1 MLLNSFLPLRRKTTA
16 AYPWLISKALLFSH
30 SHMGDGSGSLNA
42 TASLEAGKMQ
52 TGSDTQQECCMT
64 SACSSLA
71 YRTRNT
77 ARFKATTGTTY
88 YDAHDYSSC
97 LAARQNSH
105 RQSKSLVCMSLDSPV
120 MHTQKQGEEQHPPW
134 CHMYTHTG
142 SKACPLWHLRKE
154 RWLMCEVHYLSL
166 SRTHLC

>member
-16 AYPWLISKALLFSH
+16 AYPWLISKALLFSR

-120 MHTQKQGEEQHPPW
+120 MHTEARWRAAPTMVPHVHPYRKQSMPFMTPQKGK
-134 CHMYTHTG
+134 MTHVR
-142 SKACPLWHLRKE
+142 S
-154 RWLMCEVHYLSL
+154 SL
-166 SRTHLC
+166 PFS